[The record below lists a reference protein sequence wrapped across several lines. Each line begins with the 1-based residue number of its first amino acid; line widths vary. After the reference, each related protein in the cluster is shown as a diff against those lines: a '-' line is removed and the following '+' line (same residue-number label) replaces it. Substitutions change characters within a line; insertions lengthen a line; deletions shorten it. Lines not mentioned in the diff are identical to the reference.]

1 MNREILFR
9 AWYKTKKKMV
19 FFPDLNSCWIASNGI
34 IGIDTDLKSDTYIE
48 HENEWWKN
56 MSLLTQY
63 TGLKDKNGKEIYE
76 GDILHYDSEKIA
88 GYTKVVVE
96 ENLEVRFQDGAFTTK
111 LELLGNGL
119 RRRNMYVI
127 GNIYENPELLQT
139 NAFQR

>member
-56 MSLLTQY
+56 MSPLMQY

-76 GDILHYDSEKIA
+76 GDIIEKYHCDIKSF
-88 GYTKVVVE
+88 GELKTDGMQWWIEDKLNE
-96 ENLEVRFQDGAFTTK
+96 THWENMDITSGKFCE
-111 LELLGNGL
+111 
-119 RRRNMYVI
+119 I
-127 GNIYENPELLQT
+127 ISNIYENSDLLT
-139 NAFQR
+139 P